1 MPVRPL
7 GHPARHLDAVGSTM
21 TEAAAWA
28 DAGAPHG
35 ALVVAEHQRAGRGRW
50 GRAWADEPGQSLMLS
65 VVLRPAPAGVA
76 LGLDGGGVGLVPL
89 AAGLALAEALDAF
102 GVAASVKWPNDV
114 RQGGRKL
121 AGVLAEASWAGRRP
135 VVVLGVGLNVEQA
148 AFPGALADVATSVRL
163 VTGRPVERLAPLAP
177 FLRRLARRLADA
189 EARPARL
196 VADVEGRLE
205 GRGDGVAVGFP
216 GTERAPVEGR
226 VVGLDATGALRLQ
239 TGAGERV
246 VHAGE
251 VTLAVPS

>member
-21 TEAAAWA
+21 AEAAAWA
-28 DAGAPHG
+28 EGGAPHG
-35 ALVVAEHQRAGRGRW
+35 AVVVAEHQRAGRGRW
-50 GRAWADEPGQSLMLS
+50 GRTWADEPGQSLMLS
-65 VVLRPAPAGVA
+65 VVLRPA
-76 LGLDGGGVGLVPL
+76 LDGGGGGLVPL

-135 VVVLGVGLNVEQA
+135 TVVLGVGLNVEQA
-148 AFPGALADVATSVRL
+148 TFPPSLAEVATSVRL

-177 FLRRLARRLADA
+177 FLGRLARRLADA
-189 EARPARL
+189 EAHAARL
-196 VADVEGRLE
+196 VADVEGRME
-205 GRGDGVAVGFP
+205 GRGEDVAVAFP
-216 GTERAPVEGR
+216 GTDRAPVEGR
-226 VVGLDATGALRLQ
+226 VVGLDATGALRLE
-239 TGAGERV
+239 TDGGERV